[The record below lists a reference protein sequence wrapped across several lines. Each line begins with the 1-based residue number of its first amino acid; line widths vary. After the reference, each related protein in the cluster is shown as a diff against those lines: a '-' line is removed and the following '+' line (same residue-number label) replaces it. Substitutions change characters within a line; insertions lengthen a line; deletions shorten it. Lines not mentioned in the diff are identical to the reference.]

1 MKDTYIIGLNIGNHD
16 SSACLLKNGEIVTY
30 IEQERISRNK
40 LAIGEAPIDAL
51 KCCLDKEGISL
62 SDVEAIA
69 VGMDWA
75 YRKDVYKEP
84 KKESDKYLR
93 FNDPDWF
100 LPQNIFGSVRP
111 KIHIVR
117 HHYAHAASAY
127 RVSGFDECAIL
138 VVDNRGEDASTSLGC
153 TKDGQITFFKQ
164 INIQNSLG
172 VFYNR
177 ACRYTGLYG
186 KYREVGKFMGL
197 ASYGNPNINM
207 PLKPSRDSNL
217 FKDLSD
223 VGYFSVYDSLQ
234 KRTEQLNDYFTINC
248 FPFESGNSN
257 EIMSYANFAASAQN
271 ALENVLLDFV
281 AELKEKTG
289 LDNLVMAGGVTL
301 NCSANGKIEQ
311 SGLFKNIYIP
321 PFASDAG
328 TAIGAALETYYKLH
342 GRTTPSKVLH
352 SAALGLSYK
361 KNDIILALEKEKIN
375 LSYKIF
381 ENEDLYQVVAQYLS
395 EGKIIA
401 WMQGAFE
408 AGPRALGNR
417 SILADPRSRKSL
429 IKLNN
434 IKQREMWRPIAPS
447 VLVEYYE
454 DYFYGKSDNKFF
466 MNVATKVKRNKQNLI
481 PAVVHVDET
490 ARPQIVTIDNERYYK
505 LIKAFH
511 ENTGIPVIC
520 NTSFNLRGVP
530 LVNTPENAINCFINS
545 DIDYLVIENILVF
558 KKEYNYD
565 NF

>member
-1 MKDTYIIGLNIGNHD
+1 
-16 SSACLLKNGEIVTY
+16 
-30 IEQERISRNK
+30 
-40 LAIGEAPIDAL
+40 
-51 KCCLDKEGISL
+51 
-62 SDVEAIA
+62 
-69 VGMDWA
+69 
-75 YRKDVYKEP
+75 
-84 KKESDKYLR
+84 
-93 FNDPDWF
+93 
-100 LPQNIFGSVRP
+100 
-111 KIHIVR
+111 
-117 HHYAHAASAY
+117 
-127 RVSGFDECAIL
+127 
-138 VVDNRGEDASTSLGC
+138 
-153 TKDGQITFFKQ
+153 
-164 INIQNSLG
+164 
-172 VFYNR
+172 
-177 ACRYTGLYG
+177 
-186 KYREVGKFMGL
+186 
-197 ASYGNPNINM
+197 
-207 PLKPSRDSNL
+207 
-217 FKDLSD
+217 
-223 VGYFSVYDSLQ
+223 
-234 KRTEQLNDYFTINC
+234 
-248 FPFESGNSN
+248 
-257 EIMSYANFAASAQN
+257 MSYANFAASAQN

-342 GRTTPSKVLH
+342 GRTTLSKVLH

-545 DIDYLVIENILVF
+545 DIDYLVIENILVINLRL
-558 KKEYNYD
+558 ESL
-565 NF
+565 